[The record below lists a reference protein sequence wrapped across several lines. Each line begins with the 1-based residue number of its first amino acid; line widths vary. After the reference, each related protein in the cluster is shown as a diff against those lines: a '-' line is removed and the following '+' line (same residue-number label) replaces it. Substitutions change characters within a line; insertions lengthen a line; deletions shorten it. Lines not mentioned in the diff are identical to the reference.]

1 MTATEL
7 QDKIFNYRLQRDG
20 SVSLGELPS
29 LKQLDWLLY
38 SDLELDYMN
47 LTPEIADDELWLLFK
62 YFKNKGGKQNE
73 VL

>member
-29 LKQLDWLLY
+29 LKQLD
-38 SDLELDYMN
+38 
-47 LTPEIADDELWLLFK
+47 
-62 YFKNKGGKQNE
+62 
-73 VL
+73 